1 MRSLAALFVV
11 GAIGC
16 SEPTASQPLPPQT
29 SDASVPAPV
38 PPPRSAFHR
47 NPFGDAFQSD
57 NLFVD
62 GDFEL
67 TGRTDQAPWIVFN
80 KAQATLNYDTGGR
93 CRSGVRCA
101 VIGVGDAIIGNMA
114 SPPVEDYEIQIYIR
128 PDMPRCAD
136 AEVFTIDLAN
146 DATADS
152 IQSLT
157 TAPDVDG
164 WCHFAGKAG
173 NLAYQQPAVYISLSN
188 SATSKTLHIDEAS
201 ALPMSEVPVHG
212 ALPPMKHP
220 DAIAL
225 ARAQTAV
232 DWIRSHR
239 KFGRNA
245 PRTERR

>member
-1 MRSLAALFVV
+1 
-11 GAIGC
+11 
-16 SEPTASQPLPPQT
+16 
-29 SDASVPAPV
+29 
-38 PPPRSAFHR
+38 
-47 NPFGDAFQSD
+47 
-57 NLFVD
+57 
-62 GDFEL
+62 
-67 TGRTDQAPWIVFN
+67 
-80 KAQATLNYDTGGR
+80 
-93 CRSGVRCA
+93 
-101 VIGVGDAIIGNMA
+101 MA
-114 SPPVEDYEIQIYIR
+114 SPPDRGFEIQIVHPTR
-128 PDMPRCAD
+128 HAALRD

-157 TAPDVDG
+157 TAPGVDG